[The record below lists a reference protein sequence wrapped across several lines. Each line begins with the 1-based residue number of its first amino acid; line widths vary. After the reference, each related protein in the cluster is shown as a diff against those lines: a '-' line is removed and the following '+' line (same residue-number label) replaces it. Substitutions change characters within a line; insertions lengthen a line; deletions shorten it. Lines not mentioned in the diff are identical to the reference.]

1 MWSKTVR
8 DLAIESR
15 ADRLT
20 THTLRHLRLTDLAR
34 AGWDVHEIATF
45 AGHRSIQTTLG
56 YIHLSGRELADKLEQ
71 TMAVVDMERLR
82 LLAGD
87 SR

>member
-1 MWSKTVR
+1 V
-8 DLAIESR
+8 DGF
-15 ADRLT
+15 T

-56 YIHLSGRELADKLEQ
+56 YIHLSGRDLAEKLER
-71 TMAVVDMERLR
+71 TLAEVDIARLQVLVGAR
-82 LLAGD
+82 
-87 SR
+87 